1 MQSQPLTNRRVLITL
16 ALIVLSFVCLYF
28 AFTPKVLISLLNG
41 LLAGAMV
48 SIGVTYHRLLWD
60 AWVNPNDY
68 GRVRQMSLTVAGQWV
83 VIILGCL
90 TSIYINTAELPT
102 NAFVTVSFAR
112 YLAIWLAIFQVT
124 APDFGQGVFYGT
136 DRKFLGLG
144 IFSGLLVAVVAIL
157 AQGV

>member
-1 MQSQPLTNRRVLITL
+1 MQSQLTNRRVLLTL
-16 ALIVLSFVCLYF
+16 ALIVLSFVCLYYL
-28 AFTPKVLISLLNG
+28 FTPNHLISLLNG
-41 LLAGAMV
+41 LLAGAMAA
-48 SIGVTYHRLLWD
+48 IGITYHRLLWD

-90 TSIYINTAELPT
+90 TSIYIRTADFPT
-102 NAFVTVSFAR
+102 TAFAVVSFAR
-112 YLAIWLAIFQVT
+112 YLAVWMAVFQVT
-124 APDFGQGVFYGT
+124 APDYGQGVFYGT

-144 IFSGLLVAVVAIL
+144 IVSGLIVAFAAIY